1 MVHGTPAAFGCTPAE
16 RDDYAGREGGQRS
29 GHAVGGGG
37 RFPDATANVMK
48 SNPEILI
55 LRAALADVGISAAS
69 LARAAGLSPSLL
81 QEILADRRRLTEA
94 VQSRLALALDNY
106 AQRATLAADAIRSIE
121 ADM

>member
-1 MVHGTPAAFGCTPAE
+1 
-16 RDDYAGREGGQRS
+16 
-29 GHAVGGGG
+29 
-37 RFPDATANVMK
+37 MK

-81 QEILADRRRLTEA
+81 QEILADRRRLTEE
-94 VQSRLALALDNY
+94 VQSRLALALDTY
-106 AQRATLAADAIRSIE
+106 AQRAALAADAIRSIE